1 MSRAPSGESS
11 RRSLAERVSGE
22 RMSWFASPA
31 DSQVHD
37 DLGHVA
43 KAQTRGV
50 GLNIG
55 MAILDHIIPGSGA
68 LTHRSPVA

>member
-1 MSRAPSGESS
+1 
-11 RRSLAERVSGE
+11 
-22 RMSWFASPA
+22 MSWFAPLA
-31 DSQVHD
+31 YNQAHD

-43 KAQTRGV
+43 KAQTLSA

-55 MAILDHIIPGSGA
+55 MAILDRIIPGSGA

>member
-1 MSRAPSGESS
+1 
-11 RRSLAERVSGE
+11 
-22 RMSWFASPA
+22 MSWFAPLA
-31 DSQVHD
+31 YNQAHD

-55 MAILDHIIPGSGA
+55 MAILDRIIPGSGA